1 MTFKLG
7 LTGSI
12 GMGKST
18 TAAIF
23 ADQGCG
29 VWDADAVVHGLY
41 AENGAA
47 VAPLAAVFPQVVN
60 KQSICRLALKKLI
73 SDDPDALQQI
83 EKIVHPLVARNRQSF
98 IEQAEQSKQ
107 AVLVFDI
114 PLLYETHSQQ
124 KFDAVACVYISP
136 DEQRRRVMDRRTMT
150 DAQFDYILSKQMPN
164 VEKQNLSDYLIETDS
179 LSHVMVQVAA
189 ILKDIKDQTV
199 HA

>member
-29 VWDADAVVHGLY
+29 VWDADAVVHQLY

-60 KQSICRLALKKLI
+60 KQSICRLALKRLI
-73 SDDPDALQQI
+73 SDVPDALQQI
-83 EKIVHPLVARNRQSF
+83 EKIVHPLVVRDRQSF

-114 PLLYETHSQQ
+114 PLLYETQSQQ

-136 DEQRRRVMDRRTMT
+136 DEQRRRVMDRGTMT

-179 LSHVMVQVAA
+179 LPHVMAQVAA

>member
-29 VWDADAVVHGLY
+29 VWDADAVVHQLY

-60 KQSICRLALKKLI
+60 EQSICRLALKRLI
-73 SDDPDALQQI
+73 SDVPDALQQI
-83 EKIVHPLVARNRQSF
+83 EKIVHPLVVRDRQSF

-114 PLLYETHSQQ
+114 PLLYETQSQQ

-136 DEQRRRVMDRRTMT
+136 DEQRRRVMDRGTMT

-164 VEKQNLSDYLIETDS
+164 SEKQGLSDYLIETDS
-179 LSHVMVQVAA
+179 VPHVMAQVAA
-189 ILKDIKDQTV
+189 IIKDIKDQTI

>member
-29 VWDADAVVHGLY
+29 VWDADAVVHQLY

-47 VAPLAAVFPQVVN
+47 VAPLAAAFPQVVN
-60 KQSICRLALKKLI
+60 KQSICRLALKRLI
-73 SDDPDALQQI
+73 SDVPDALQQI
-83 EKIVHPLVARNRQSF
+83 EKIVHPLVVRDRQSF

-114 PLLYETHSQQ
+114 PLLYETQSQQ

-136 DEQRRRVMDRRTMT
+136 DEQRRRVMDRGTMT

-164 VEKQNLSDYLIETDS
+164 SEKQGLSDYLIETDS
-179 LSHVMVQVAA
+179 VPHVMAQVAA
-189 ILKDIKDQTV
+189 IIKDIKDQTI

>member
-1 MTFKLG
+1 
-7 LTGSI
+7 
-12 GMGKST
+12 MGKST

-29 VWDADAVVHGLY
+29 VWDADAVVHQLY

-60 KQSICRLALKKLI
+60 EQSICRLALKRLI
-73 SDDPDALQQI
+73 SDVPDALQQI
-83 EKIVHPLVARNRQSF
+83 EKIVHPLVVRDRQSF

-136 DEQRRRVMDRRTMT
+136 DEQRRRVMDRGTMT

-164 VEKQNLSDYLIETDS
+164 SEKQGLSDYLIETDS
-179 LSHVMVQVAA
+179 VPHVMAQVAA
-189 ILKDIKDQTV
+189 IIKDIKDQTI

>member
-29 VWDADAVVHGLY
+29 VWDADAVVHQLY

-60 KQSICRLALKKLI
+60 EQSICRLALKRLI
-73 SDDPDALQQI
+73 SDVPDALQQI
-83 EKIVHPLVARNRQSF
+83 EKIVHPLVVRDRQSF

-114 PLLYETHSQQ
+114 PLLYETQSQQ

-136 DEQRRRVMDRRTMT
+136 DEQRRRVMDRGTMT

-164 VEKQNLSDYLIETDS
+164 SEKQGLSDYLIETDS
-179 LSHVMVQVAA
+179 VPHVMAQVAA
-189 ILKDIKDQTV
+189 IIKDIKDQAI

>member
-29 VWDADAVVHGLY
+29 VWDADAVVHQLY

-60 KQSICRLALKKLI
+60 KQSICRLALKRLI
-73 SDDPDALQQI
+73 SDVPDALQQI
-83 EKIVHPLVARNRQSF
+83 EKIVHPLVVRDRQSF

-114 PLLYETHSQQ
+114 PLLYETQSQQ

-136 DEQRRRVMDRRTMT
+136 DEQRRRVMDRGTMT

-164 VEKQNLSDYLIETDS
+164 SEKQGLSDYLIETDS
-179 LSHVMVQVAA
+179 VPHVMAQVAA
-189 ILKDIKDQTV
+189 IIKDIKDQTI